1 MSQLSHSSCIRSV
14 LLDHKLEV
22 DGIIFHEHKELETT
36 INEEGNK
43 ESVLSHT
50 RAIGDRVYK
59 AQQRVIDGEVRE
71 ETCETQMAPEE
82 IEDFKNEWDEKWQPS
97 IVEKSTG
104 IMRTFFKKLAKPKW
118 RKLKIS
124 GMNGMKPSIEI
135 IIDFDGEILVLL
147 F

>member
-82 IEDFKNEWDEKWQPS
+82 IEDFMNEWDEKWPELHLMHAAWVDS
-97 IVEKSTG
+97 
-104 IMRTFFKKLAKPKW
+104 RTFFKKHDNFL
-118 RKLKIS
+118 RRD
-124 GMNGMKPSIEI
+124 N
-135 IIDFDGEILVLL
+135 
-147 F
+147 

>member
-36 INEEGNK
+36 INEEGKK

-50 RAIGDRVYK
+50 RSIGDQIFL
-59 AQQRVIDGEVRE
+59 AQQRVIDGKVRE
-71 ETCETQMAPEE
+71 ETCKTQNLAPEE

-97 IVEKSTG
+97 IVD
-104 IMRTFFKKLAKPKW
+104 IQD
-118 RKLKIS
+118 
-124 GMNGMKPSIEI
+124 IE
-135 IIDFDGEILVLL
+135 DFMDEWD
-147 F
+147 

>member
-1 MSQLSHSSCIRSV
+1 MTEKKLQKKFVKSKCQSRTFSCFSLYSTAQLSHSSCIRSV

-36 INEEGNK
+36 INVEGNK
-43 ESVLSHT
+43 EVVFSHT

-97 IVEKSTG
+97 IVEQSTD
-104 IMRTFFKKLAKPKW
+104 IRSWMMRNLTTF
-118 RKLKIS
+118 
-124 GMNGMKPSIEI
+124 
-135 IIDFDGEILVLL
+135 
-147 F
+147 

>member
-22 DGIIFHEHKELETT
+22 DGVIFHEHKELETT
-36 INEEGNK
+36 INKEGNK

-50 RAIGDRVYK
+50 RAIGNRVYK
-59 AQQRVIDGEVRE
+59 VQQRVIGGGVRE

-104 IMRTFFKKLAKPKW
+104 TRRTFFKKLDNFL
-118 RKLKIS
+118 RRD
-124 GMNGMKPSIEI
+124 N
-135 IIDFDGEILVLL
+135 
-147 F
+147 

>member
-43 ESVLSHT
+43 ESILSHT
-50 RAIGDRVYK
+50 RAIGDRFYK
-59 AQQRVIDGEVRE
+59 LQQRVIDGEPEVRE

-104 IMRTFFKKLAKPKW
+104 IMRTFFKKLDNFIR
-118 RKLKIS
+118 RKS
-124 GMNGMKPSIEI
+124 T
-135 IIDFDGEILVLL
+135 
-147 F
+147 

>member
-104 IMRTFFKKLAKPKW
+104 IMRTFFKKLGNFL
-118 RKLKIS
+118 RRD
-124 GMNGMKPSIEI
+124 N
-135 IIDFDGEILVLL
+135 
-147 F
+147 

>member
-1 MSQLSHSSCIRSV
+1 MSQLSHSACIRSV

-22 DGIIFHEHKELETT
+22 DGIIFHEKKELETT

-104 IMRTFFKKLAKPKW
+104 IMRTFFKKLDNFL
-118 RKLKIS
+118 RRD
-124 GMNGMKPSIEI
+124 NN
-135 IIDFDGEILVLL
+135 
-147 F
+147 

>member
-1 MSQLSHSSCIRSV
+1 MSHS
-14 LLDHKLEV
+14 LLDQELEV

-36 INEEGNK
+36 INK
-43 ESVLSHT
+43 ESILSHT

-104 IMRTFFKKLAKPKW
+104 IMRTFFKKLDNFL
-118 RKLKIS
+118 RRD
-124 GMNGMKPSIEI
+124 N
-135 IIDFDGEILVLL
+135 
-147 F
+147 

>member
-97 IVEKSTG
+97 IIEDSLVEDIEDFMNEWDEKDEYWQPSIDNSTD
-104 IMRTFFKKLAKPKW
+104 IIKKL
-118 RKLKIS
+118 
-124 GMNGMKPSIEI
+124 
-135 IIDFDGEILVLL
+135 
-147 F
+147 

>member
-14 LLDHKLEV
+14 LLDHKLEGQPRQPRQPRQPMEV
-22 DGIIFHEHKELETT
+22 DGVIFHEHKELETT

-50 RAIGDRVYK
+50 RAIGNRVYK

-104 IMRTFFKKLAKPKW
+104 IMRTFFKKLDNFL
-118 RKLKIS
+118 RRD
-124 GMNGMKPSIEI
+124 N
-135 IIDFDGEILVLL
+135 
-147 F
+147 

>member
-14 LLDHKLEV
+14 LLDHKLTV
-22 DGIIFHEHKELETT
+22 DGVIFHEHKELETT

-82 IEDFKNEWDEKWQPS
+82 IEDFKNEWDEKWQPP

-104 IMRTFFKKLAKPKW
+104 IMRTFFKKPDNFH
-118 RKLKIS
+118 S
-124 GMNGMKPSIEI
+124 TDSIDSI
-135 IIDFDGEILVLL
+135 DSIDF
-147 F
+147 

>member
-1 MSQLSHSSCIRSV
+1 MGQFCSCFF

-22 DGIIFHEHKELETT
+22 DGVILHEHKELETT
-36 INEEGNK
+36 INKEGNK

-50 RAIGDRVYK
+50 RAIGNRVYK
-59 AQQRVIDGEVRE
+59 VQQRVIDGEVRE

-104 IMRTFFKKLAKPKW
+104 IMRTFFKKLDNFL
-118 RKLKIS
+118 RRD
-124 GMNGMKPSIEI
+124 N
-135 IIDFDGEILVLL
+135 
-147 F
+147 

>member
-22 DGIIFHEHKELETT
+22 DGIIFHEHKELKTT

-43 ESVLSHT
+43 ESILSHT

-59 AQQRVIDGEVRE
+59 AQQRVIDGEVKE
-71 ETCETQMAPEE
+71 ETCETQMTTPEE

-104 IMRTFFKKLAKPKW
+104 IMRTFFKKLDNFL
-118 RKLKIS
+118 RRD
-124 GMNGMKPSIEI
+124 N
-135 IIDFDGEILVLL
+135 
-147 F
+147 